1 MARKEIKIGKEE
13 EQMLKD
19 FIAGDNPSVHPEK
32 VLSGEI
38 KIEADSVT
46 PSSLAAGETDAAETA
61 EKNEEAIAQAGK
73 QAAPPRTTSRK
84 KKEPKEFEDLFL
96 VKRAN
101 TRKRQTYVNEEIY
114 KRMQRYI
121 TVIAPEFSITTYF
134 DNILL
139 KHLEDYE
146 EVITELYNESVKKPI

>member
-1 MARKEIKIGKEE
+1 
-13 EQMLKD
+13 MLKD

-32 VLSGEI
+32 VLSGEM
-38 KIEADSVT
+38 KIDADSVT
-46 PSSLAAGETDAAETA
+46 PYSLVAGETDAAE
-61 EKNEEAIAQAGK
+61 KNEETRSQAGK
-73 QAAPPRTTSRK
+73 QAALQRTTSRK
-84 KKEPKEFEDLFL
+84 KKDPKEFEDLFL
-96 VKRAN
+96 VKRVN

-121 TVIAPEFSITTYF
+121 TVIAPECSITTYF

-146 EVITELYNESVKKPI
+146 DVITELYNESVKKPL